1 MGSGALSCD
10 FCGEANDENDDPIL
24 KIFSN
29 GKYGG
34 KYICWCCLK
43 EKIEAILITEGKVI
57 QIRQYT
63 KP

>member
-29 GKYGG
+29 GKHGG
-34 KYICWCCLK
+34 KYVL
-43 EKIEAILITEGKVI
+43 ALFEG
-57 QIRQYT
+57 QD
-63 KP
+63 

>member
-1 MGSGALSCD
+1 MGNIPLKCD
-10 FCGEANDENDDPIL
+10 FCYEVNDENNDPIL

-29 GKYGG
+29 GKHSG
-34 KYICWCCLK
+34 KYVCLDCLK